1 MIWTDARIDEAR
13 EVLAGK
19 TLAQTASVLSDRWNE
34 YITEQMVRGAIRR
47 WGARQIRDAE
57 RGAQVRDFDKAERL
71 VRARPPVA
79 IKDVPLNGVVL
90 VGALGDT
97 HLCSKYERLDLLHM
111 MYDMYESEGVRTVFH
126 TGNYIEGE
134 ARFNQN
140 DIAVHGM
147 DNQLRYFVTNYP
159 KNKGITTYYVDG
171 DDHEGWYT
179 QREGVNVGER
189 LEDIARREGR
199 DDLSYLGYM
208 EKDIQLS
215 EHSDRF
221 IRVVHPGGG
230 SAQAVS
236 WTSQKIIGAIEHDD
250 AMPYIM
256 FVGHYHKA
264 EFLPNYRGVN
274 IFQTGTF
281 QEQSPFMRKKLL
293 RADIGAWIVRIR
305 YQDGEPVGVGGDYI
319 PFKRKTWKYL

>member
-13 EVLAGK
+13 VALEGR
-19 TLAQTASVLSDRWNE
+19 TLAQAAATLSDRWNE

-47 WGARQIRDAE
+47 WGARQQRDAE
-57 RGAQVRDFDKAERL
+57 RAAHGGGGGRVDVREAP
-71 VRARPPVA
+71 VPIAVTNPPE
-79 IKDVPLNGVVL
+79 NGVVL
-90 VGALGDT
+90 FGALGDT
-97 HLCSKYERLDLLHM
+97 HLCSKYERLDMVHM
-111 MYDMYESEGVRTVFH
+111 MYAIYESEGVQTVFH

-147 DNQLRYFVTNYP
+147 DNQLRYFVANYP

-199 DDLSYLGYM
+199 DDLKYLGYM
-208 EKDIQLS
+208 EQDIKLS
-215 EHSDRF
+215 PNSDKF
-221 IRVVHPGGG
+221 IRVIHPGGG

-256 FVGHYHKA
+256 LVGHYHKA

-293 RADIGAWIVRIR
+293 RADVGAWIVRVR
-305 YQDGEPVGVGGDYI
+305 FQDGQPVSVGGDYI
-319 PFKRKTWKYL
+319 PFKRKAWKHL